1 MSKLFNFIGYL
12 VGIAIGLAYVVF
24 AIWRMFIIGAFIA
37 FFRLT
42 FSDK

>member
-1 MSKLFNFIGYL
+1 MKILGYTL
-12 VGIAIGLAYVVF
+12 GIIAGLAYVAF

-42 FSDK
+42 FGNK